1 MKYHR
6 YSLEDIMLKYD
17 NNAPKKGIAYTVI
30 IFAIALL
37 VTLVIVNISPIT
49 IFMSSVSAI
58 IAPIVLG
65 AAIAYLLNP
74 LLKFFEFI
82 IFKKLKSKKVTR
94 ALSLVLTYAIALLV
108 IVVIFEVL
116 APRLIESIIDLG
128 KNYNFYITETMASID
143 SFIAELPINSDHFN
157 VDQLKNI
164 TNDILN
170 KSGNVF
176 ETIVNYAISSV
187 GSIITVVKNI
197 LLGLFISIYIL
208 ISKERLYAQCVKGAR
223 AFLSHKAFRHCMRYL
238 RVANS
243 TFIKFFVGKLI
254 DCTIV
259 FSITFVVLAILKIP
273 HTLFIAMVIGVLN
286 IIPFFG
292 FIVAIVFTAFI
303 VFIAA
308 PEKLLIYLLA
318 IIIIEQI
325 DANII
330 APKILGNSA
339 GISSL
344 GVIIA
349 VTIMGTLFGPIGM
362 IIGVPVF
369 AIIIAIFKEWLEKK
383 LASKKLPID
392 TREYYTDPTYSSES
406 EENKSITKVIFE
418 PVLMKVSKRLNNTIS
433 DDLHD
438 LENDENEDEEK
449 SESVENTDAKL

>member
-1 MKYHR
+1 
-6 YSLEDIMLKYD
+6 
-17 NNAPKKGIAYTVI
+17 
-30 IFAIALL
+30 
-37 VTLVIVNISPIT
+37 
-49 IFMSSVSAI
+49 
-58 IAPIVLG
+58 
-65 AAIAYLLNP
+65 
-74 LLKFFEFI
+74 
-82 IFKKLKSKKVTR
+82 
-94 ALSLVLTYAIALLV
+94 
-108 IVVIFEVL
+108 
-116 APRLIESIIDLG
+116 
-128 KNYNFYITETMASID
+128 
-143 SFIAELPINSDHFN
+143 
-157 VDQLKNI
+157 
-164 TNDILN
+164 
-170 KSGNVF
+170 
-176 ETIVNYAISSV
+176 
-187 GSIITVVKNI
+187 
-197 LLGLFISIYIL
+197 
-208 ISKERLYAQCVKGAR
+208 
-223 AFLSHKAFRHCMRYL
+223 
-238 RVANS
+238 
-243 TFIKFFVGKLI
+243 
-254 DCTIV
+254 
-259 FSITFVVLAILKIP
+259 
-273 HTLFIAMVIGVLN
+273 MVIGVLN

-438 LENDENEDEEK
+438 VENNEDEDEEK